1 MIPLKNRQS
10 NRNREEKMDPTRKKL
25 LEAARD
31 ARKKA
36 YAPYSRFRVGAA
48 VLSGSGRI
56 YTGSN
61 VENASYGLTCC
72 AERSAIFAMIS
83 AGEKKIAGLLII
95 GDSKEF
101 LPPCGAC
108 RQVIAEFAGPRTWVS
123 MCDRS
128 GKCREIAFSDLMPYR
143 FFLSETPK

>member
-1 MIPLKNRQS
+1 
-10 NRNREEKMDPTRKKL
+10 MDPTREL
-25 LEAARD
+25 LLKAARK
-31 ARKKA
+31 ARRKA

-72 AERSAIFAMIS
+72 AERSAIFTMIG
-83 AGEKKIAGLLII
+83 AGEKKIAEILVI

-108 RQVIAEFAGPRTWVS
+108 RQVIAEFAAPQTRVY

-128 GKCREIAFSDLMPYR
+128 GKCREISFGELMPHR
-143 FFLSETPK
+143 FFLTETPK

>member
-1 MIPLKNRQS
+1 MKPLKRRQGT
-10 NRNREEKMDPTRKKL
+10 RNRKEKMDPTRKLL
-25 LEAARD
+25 LEAARR

-83 AGEKKIAGLLII
+83 AGEKKIAGILVI

-108 RQVIAEFAGPRTWVS
+108 RQVIAEFAGPRTRVC

-128 GKCREIAFSDLMPYR
+128 GKCLEIAFSDLMPHVFHLKSVR
-143 FFLSETPK
+143 

>member
-1 MIPLKNRQS
+1 
-10 NRNREEKMDPTRKKL
+10 MDSTCKSL
-25 LEAARD
+25 LEAARK
-31 ARKKA
+31 ARGKA

-48 VLSGSGRI
+48 VVSGSGRI

-72 AERSAIFAMIS
+72 AERSAIFAMIG
-83 AGEKKIAGLLII
+83 AGEKKIAGILVI

-108 RQVIAEFAGPRTWVS
+108 RQVIAEFAGPRTRVY

-128 GKCREIAFSDLMPYR
+128 GKCQEIAFGELMPYR
-143 FFLSETPK
+143 FSLTETPK